1 MAKITEMA
9 EVLKWHNYDT
19 LTDLF
24 YDGNPSM
31 HEAECAAHAML
42 CHDEMVAMLERVYE
56 KEWGYGIGATHDE
69 LMALIT
75 KAKGGKA

>member
-1 MAKITEMA
+1 
-9 EVLKWHNYDT
+9 
-19 LTDLF
+19 
-24 YDGNPSM
+24 
-31 HEAECAAHAML
+31 
-42 CHDEMVAMLERVYE
+42 MLERVYE